1 MSDRSGPGDQHG
13 ERRVARLATATLI
26 TTLALVAVGGY
37 TRGSGSG
44 FGCADRWPLCEG
56 GVLGGLLPAADRHMI
71 IEWSHRWLAATV
83 GLLAL
88 ATAVTAWRRM
98 RTRRDV
104 VVPAVAAVAV
114 VGFQAWVG
122 RMIVTNDLDR
132 DLVSVHLA
140 ISMAVVGLLVTTV
153 VTSGVVV
160 ERDRWGAGPG
170 RVRALWATAAG
181 VYVLILLGSYVHN
194 RYFPGWPLMDNT
206 LVPDLADSYH
216 VVHFV
221 HRALAGVGIGALGW
235 LGAQALRRPLPSV
248 ERFLI
253 AGAAGAYAVNVV
265 LGLVHVLTEVRS
277 AAVVALHLAVAGTVW
292 ACLVGVAVATSRRG
306 RSDRQGPPSGT
317 RAGSGC
323 GQDVDHADRADAD
336 HVDQTQAGS
345 GVLAGPGL
353 PA

>member
-1 MSDRSGPGDQHG
+1 MSDMSGTGIQRG

-26 TTLALVAVGGY
+26 TTLALVVVGGY

-88 ATAVTAWRRM
+88 ASAVVAWRQM
-98 RTRRDV
+98 RSRRDV
-104 VVPAVAAVAV
+104 VVPLTLAVVV

-140 ISMAVVGLLVTTV
+140 ISMAVVGLLATAV
-153 VTSGVVV
+153 VTSRVPV
-160 ERDRWGAGPG
+160 ERDRWGAEAR

-206 LVPDLADSYH
+206 LVPDLPDSYH

-221 HRALAGVGIGALGW
+221 HRALAGLGIVALGL
-235 LGAQALRRPLPSV
+235 LGAQALRRPLPAV

-253 AGAAGAYAVNVV
+253 AGAAGAYGVNVA
-265 LGLVHVLTEVRS
+265 LGLVHVVTEVRS
-277 AAVVALHLAVAGTVW
+277 AAVVALHLAVAATAW
-292 ACLVGVAVATSRRG
+292 ACLVALAVATYRR
-306 RSDRQGPPSGT
+306 
-317 RAGSGC
+317 
-323 GQDVDHADRADAD
+323 V
-336 HVDQTQAGS
+336 
-345 GVLAGPGL
+345 PG
-353 PA
+353 